1 MQNKQQKRTVFRLIY
16 RNNVVWYKSFCKI
29 STVSV
34 LRVFYIFWI
43 GCFSIDSDLLISFAL
58 IHVVGSYSIRT
69 IACIQHQHFTF
80 IVRPSSKV
88 SCLKNRIIGFERIIS
103 VKFVNLKLKN
113 IWKNLWISMTCRK
126 SCVIPRLDIWQN
138 FLTFPHK
145 RDTGRN

>member
-1 MQNKQQKRTVFRLIY
+1 MIQIILQNQH
-16 RNNVVWYKSFCKI
+16 
-29 STVSV
+29 SV
-34 LRVFYIFWI
+34 RVMSILHLLDRV
-43 GCFSIDSDLLISFAL
+43 FSIDSDLLISFAL

-113 IWKNLWISMTCRK
+113 IWKNL
-126 SCVIPRLDIWQN
+126 
-138 FLTFPHK
+138 
-145 RDTGRN
+145 